1 MEPLP
6 SARPPA
12 EFAVVDTWVLDS
24 ASELRTLRAG
34 LYRAITGRDATP
46 GRGFTEVPERM
57 VLVAS
62 ELATNALEHGRPPTT
77 VLLRRFDDELILEV
91 TDHDPDSVPVLAEPR
106 RPGRGGH
113 GLRLTQQLADGIAW
127 YRDVD
132 TKHIWAR
139 FPADGACT

>member
-12 EFAVVDTWVLDS
+12 EFAVVARWVLDS
-24 ASELRTLRAG
+24 PSELRALRAG
-34 LYRAITGRDATP
+34 LYQAITGREATP

-57 VLVAS
+57 VLAAS
-62 ELATNALEHGRPPTT
+62 ELATNALDHGRPPTT
-77 VLLRRFDDELILEV
+77 VFLRRHADELILEV

-106 RPGRGGH
+106 APGEGGH
-113 GLRLTQQLADGIAW
+113 GLRLTQQLAERVAW
-127 YRDVD
+127 YRDAE

-139 FPADGACT
+139 FPVDGACT

>member
-6 SARPPA
+6 SARPP
-12 EFAVVDTWVLDS
+12 EDFVVAGTWVLDS
-24 ASELRTLRAG
+24 PSELRRLRAA
-34 LYRAITGRDATP
+34 LYEAVTGHATPP
-46 GRGFTEVPERM
+46 GRGLAEVPERM

-77 VLLRRFDDELILEV
+77 VVLRRRGDEIVLEV
-91 TDHDPDSVPVLAEPR
+91 TDHDPDTVPMLAEPR

-113 GLRLTQQLADGIAW
+113 GLRLSQRLSDGLAW
-127 YRDVD
+127 YRGEG

-139 FPADGACT
+139 FPADRLAS